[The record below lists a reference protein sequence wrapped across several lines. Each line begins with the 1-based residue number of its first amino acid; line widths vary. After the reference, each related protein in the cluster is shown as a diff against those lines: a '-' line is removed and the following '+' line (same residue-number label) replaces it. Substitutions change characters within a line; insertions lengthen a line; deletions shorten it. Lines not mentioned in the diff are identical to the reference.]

1 MLKEIYKKFIKS
13 KYRPSH
19 ILTFEDNYLF
29 RPKNFFNN
37 LIKNI
42 DDNFDSLVPLS
53 QIKKNNLWQKDSSE
67 KITPIYKTTIPTSMT
82 QGYIYQEIQGVGTIT
97 KSSNFENNG
106 RESTNTKFFEIDS
119 NYALKINDFLIKNFK
134 LNNG

>member
-1 MLKEIYKKFIKS
+1 
-13 KYRPSH
+13 
-19 ILTFEDNYLF
+19 
-29 RPKNFFNN
+29 
-37 LIKNI
+37 
-42 DDNFDSLVPLS
+42 
-53 QIKKNNLWQKDSSE
+53 
-67 KITPIYKTTIPTSMT
+67 MT

-97 KSSNFENNG
+97 KSLNFENNG